1 MEEELPIDELYT
13 EDLDEISQE
22 EDNVI
27 EEPEDDPQIP
37 TEDQDSGEGGEQ
49 LPIEV
54 TTIDEVEP
62 DEEDV
67 LNPDEE
73 NDLTEP
79 EVAAEGY
86 TPQPLVSNEL
96 TLPTIGSVKQGERVM
111 IALINGEPTVIGTV
125 GSGDA
130 NKTFTNYLDGRVS
143 ENTTALEDKADSKD
157 VYSKEQM
164 DDSLQEITANY
175 KSEIKE
181 AADQITQSIQ
191 EDYADKD
198 SVTTLQTLITE
209 TATSWGIDF
218 TEIRQALDDAVD
230 AIGLTDQKI
239 ENLTTYVH
247 VENEGSSPCL
257 TLGSSDSDV
266 TAALLNDRLEFRV
279 KGSSEPVAYI
289 RVDPDTHVGKL
300 YITSA
305 VVTSEM
311 YFGYWKWYK
320 RKNENLT
327 LKWIG
332 A

>member
-13 EDLDEISQE
+13 EDLDEISQD
-22 EDNVI
+22 EDNII

-111 IALINGEPTVIGTV
+111 IALVNGEPTVIGTV

-209 TATSWGIDF
+209 TATS
-218 TEIRQALDDAVD
+218 
-230 AIGLTDQKI
+230 
-239 ENLTTYVH
+239 
-247 VENEGSSPCL
+247 
-257 TLGSSDSDV
+257 
-266 TAALLNDRLEFRV
+266 
-279 KGSSEPVAYI
+279 
-289 RVDPDTHVGKL
+289 
-300 YITSA
+300 
-305 VVTSEM
+305 
-311 YFGYWKWYK
+311 
-320 RKNENLT
+320 
-327 LKWIG
+327 
-332 A
+332 